1 MSLNWFTDLC
11 MYNTQWFETY
21 QWSLRIK
28 SIGQIDVAFEISS
41 FVWIKLILQTELM
54 IQLAADFICIG
65 LHRFPLFINLDV
77 GPILGLC
84 SLISKKRFKTHWSA
98 NVALMYNSL
107 KQLQLSL
114 GFHIQKKSFGDW
126 NNLFLHNFAWHFDRS
141 LSHLAPIS

>member
-11 MYNTQWFETY
+11 MYNTQWFEAY

-54 IQLAADFICIG
+54 IQLAVDFICIY
-65 LHRFPLFINLDV
+65 LFINLDV

-84 SLISKKRFKTHWSA
+84 SLISKKHFKTHWST
-98 NVALMYNSL
+98 NVALIDNFL

-114 GFHIQKKSFGDW
+114 GLHIQKNKSFGDW
-126 NNLFLHNFAWHFDRS
+126 NNIFLHNFAWCFDRS
-141 LSHLAPIS
+141 LRMISHLAPIS